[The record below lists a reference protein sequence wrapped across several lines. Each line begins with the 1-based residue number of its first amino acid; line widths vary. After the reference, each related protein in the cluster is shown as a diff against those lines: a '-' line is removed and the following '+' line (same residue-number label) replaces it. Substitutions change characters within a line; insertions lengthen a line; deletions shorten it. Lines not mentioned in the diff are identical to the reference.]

1 MTTSVTLA
9 DIATRIDMLE
19 IRCGRCDRVG
29 RRRVSRLIEQY
40 GGSMRLPDLRTE
52 LVQGC
57 DHAGGYG
64 AGRCDVFYPQLAAV
78 TSR

>member
-1 MTTSVTLA
+1 MTTSVSLA

-19 IRCGRCDRVG
+19 MRCSRFDRAG
-29 RRRVSRLIEQY
+29 RRRVARLIEQH
-40 GGSMRLPDLRTE
+40 GGSMRLPDLRMA

-57 DHAGGYG
+57 DHADGHDFD
-64 AGRCDVFYPQLAAV
+64 RCDVFFPQLAAV